1 MHTSLQPTFDLVKRG
16 HAPGMCQ
23 LGNPDLGSPAGSREA
38 SRGSTEQSTLDNQGG
53 GSVTWVAPG
62 RQGAYAHAC
71 RGAVPLCKQKRSSFK
86 AGLKGRVVTFESREH
101 AEQEGRVICPLC
113 MQLPSKIQLSVTSCV
128 IPVGSVKVTDSH
140 VAFDGSC
147 KLSSRD
153 SSRLVVHW
161 RYNSLHACCLL
172 RIM

>member
-1 MHTSLQPTFDLVKRG
+1 MHERVDERVAARVGDLVHTSLQPTFDLVKSG

-23 LGNPDLGSPAGSREA
+23 LGSPNLGSPAGSREA

-86 AGLKGRVVTFESREH
+86 AGLKGRVITFESREH

-113 MQLPSKIQLSVTSCV
+113 MQIAKQNTTEC
-128 IPVGSVKVTDSH
+128 H
-140 VAFDGSC
+140 
-147 KLSSRD
+147 
-153 SSRLVVHW
+153 
-161 RYNSLHACCLL
+161 
-172 RIM
+172 